1 MINAKKLLVSD
12 RALQLSVEIY
22 RLTKQFPRD
31 ERFGL
36 TSQMRRA
43 AVSVGSNIAEGC
55 GRGGDK
61 ELVFFLHNA
70 MGSASEL
77 EFQLTLAK
85 SLQFATAEQLQPS
98 AALIAEEMRMLSS
111 FIASVKVRIGSCK
124 RPR

>member
-1 MINAKKLLVSD
+1 MRDHRKLKTFHLAD
-12 RALQLSVEIY
+12 RLALTVYQST
-22 RLTKQFPRD
+22 RSFPR
-31 ERFGL
+31 EENFGL

-85 SLQFATAEQLQPS
+85 SLQFATAEQVQPS